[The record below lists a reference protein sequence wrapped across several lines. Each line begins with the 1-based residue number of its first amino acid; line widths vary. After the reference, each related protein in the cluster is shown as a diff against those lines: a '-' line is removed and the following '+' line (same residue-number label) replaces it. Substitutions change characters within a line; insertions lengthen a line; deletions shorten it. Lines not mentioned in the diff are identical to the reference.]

1 MKSMLSVL
9 IPFAIHKPTGRNV
22 GIDEV
27 PSGLK
32 CECDCIE
39 CGMRLKA
46 RKNYKDNRADHF
58 AHHDKAKTKC
68 PVSYWV
74 SVRSMAKQI
83 LEEAKYLQ
91 IPSLYPKLFNT
102 STITIY
108 SGNRSFSPKYQFTL
122 DFHLSCSLGD
132 VYIFFVTEEDDRKE
146 MFHQLPEFFSDT
158 IVIAINLCS
167 IKYNHNKAKEYLS
180 DLILHCI
187 DNKKILA
194 TSTKLLFSKPL
205 LTQTNTS
212 YSKKL
217 PYLAL
222 EDYKEF
228 ICTTLGYENF
238 DLFDSEDLTVCSKM
252 ISFFK
257 DKSGVSEGHN
267 LKKYYAGI
275 ARHLLCVAQIRLD
288 YFVYTVDEN
297 NIIQIIKKLGSQA
310 IVNSYIKHYDEGFSY
325 ESNSPKTNPQKL
337 DKMLRLWNI
346 FKKKEK
352 RQYCHI
358 YTEIDMQWGIK
369 IVSYQSDYFG
379 IAPDRN
385 EWIVY
390 QVFNGE
396 IEILSQQSSEN
407 QAKEFIIK
415 KVDQEKTLF

>member
-1 MKSMLSVL
+1 M
-9 IPFAIHKPTGRNV
+9 
-22 GIDEV
+22 
-27 PSGLK
+27 
-32 CECDCIE
+32 
-39 CGMRLKA
+39 
-46 RKNYKDNRADHF
+46 
-58 AHHDKAKTKC
+58 
-68 PVSYWV
+68 
-74 SVRSMAKQI
+74 
-83 LEEAKYLQ
+83 
-91 IPSLYPKLFNT
+91 
-102 STITIY
+102 
-108 SGNRSFSPKYQFTL
+108 
-122 DFHLSCSLGD
+122 
-132 VYIFFVTEEDDRKE
+132 
-146 MFHQLPEFFSDT
+146 
-158 IVIAINLCS
+158 
-167 IKYNHNKAKEYLS
+167 
-180 DLILHCI
+180 
-187 DNKKILA
+187 
-194 TSTKLLFSKPL
+194 
-205 LTQTNTS
+205 
-212 YSKKL
+212 
-217 PYLAL
+217 
-222 EDYKEF
+222 
-228 ICTTLGYENF
+228 
-238 DLFDSEDLTVCSKM
+238 
-252 ISFFK
+252 
-257 DKSGVSEGHN
+257 
-267 LKKYYAGI
+267 
-275 ARHLLCVAQIRLD
+275 AQIRLD